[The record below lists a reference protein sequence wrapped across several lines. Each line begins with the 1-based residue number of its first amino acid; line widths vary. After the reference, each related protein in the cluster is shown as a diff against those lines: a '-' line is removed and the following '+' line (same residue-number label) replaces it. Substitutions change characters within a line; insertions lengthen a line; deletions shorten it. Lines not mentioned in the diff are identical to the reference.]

1 MESFGSII
9 PKVIENRK
17 LKFFTFH
24 KIRIKKTGNVP
35 KLINDLMNGFR
46 LGPVQRSL
54 SKPLCEFYSNL
65 YQRNI
70 TTNGLTRGIALS
82 TALLPIWNS

>member
-17 LKFFTFH
+17 LKFFNFH

-35 KLINDLMNGFR
+35 KLINDLRTVLDLAQYKG
-46 LGPVQRSL
+46 V
-54 SKPLCEFYSNL
+54 
-65 YQRNI
+65 
-70 TTNGLTRGIALS
+70 
-82 TALLPIWNS
+82 